1 MEMRDKINIKI
12 QGAISTHREL
22 EISTKTSAAC
32 FSSRITLKSG
42 KTNQGRI
49 ASNLT
54 RDCLT
59 FWNRKRNISQFC
71 AKYIGNN

>member
-1 MEMRDKINIKI
+1 MAMRDKINIKI

-22 EISTKTSAAC
+22 EISTKTSAEC
-32 FSSRITLKSG
+32 FSSGITLKSG
-42 KTNQGRI
+42 KTNQRRV

-59 FWNRKRNISQFC
+59 FWNRKRKI
-71 AKYIGNN
+71 YWE